1 MESMDALRFHHVR
14 RPVMEVDVNALQLL
28 EEEPP
33 DRAVVC
39 TVATGV
45 ETCLIPYTCYQA
57 TS

>member
-1 MESMDALRFHHVR
+1 
-14 RPVMEVDVNALQLL
+14 MEVDVNALQLL